1 MQSLIKS
8 ALITLALIS
17 VMAPAFGAG
26 SEADEKAVWD
36 LWKAHLSSSNNHEA
50 VLAVFQQGQKNASSN
65 SLFAVAQGLCAWHL
79 LKNAK
84 TNEAVQLLEAMLTVD
99 RQPSTVNSLNSAGI
113 EMGQRWL
120 TRIDREKVRNALGRY
135 YRQQIA
141 YPENLQPLKKMPVNS
156 LPPLTDRW
164 NASWIYQ
171 LAGFKTIK
179 GLDNQ
184 RYLLQSAKLKE
195 NSDLKTALA
204 QPYAGTIKIKPV
216 SATASASGAQS
227 IRFESADQK
236 AAVIVLSEGTKLD
249 TVSLVYVGSK
259 IIILS
264 DGDYW
269 LIAPKPRQ

>member
-1 MQSLIKS
+1 MQSLINS
-8 ALITLALIS
+8 AFITLALIS

-50 VLAVFQQGQKNASSN
+50 VLAVFQQGQKNAPSN

-79 LKNAK
+79 LKEAK
-84 TNEAVQLLEAMLTVD
+84 TNEAVALLEAMLSAKPAD
-99 RQPSTVNSLNSAGI
+99 ALSSAGF
-113 EMGQRWL
+113 EMGRRWL
-120 TRIDREKVRNALGRY
+120 TRIDRETVRNALGCY

-141 YPENLQPLKKMPVNS
+141 YPENLQPLKKMPLNLV
-156 LPPLTDRW
+156 PPLTDRW
-164 NASWIYQ
+164 NTPWIYQ

-179 GLDNQ
+179 GLANQ
-184 RYLLQSAKLKE
+184 RYLLQSATLKE
-195 NSDLKTALA
+195 TSDLKTVLA

-216 SATASASGAQS
+216 SVTASASGAQS

-236 AAVIVLSEGTKLD
+236 AAVIVLSEGTKFD
-249 TVSLVYVGSK
+249 TVSLIYVGSK

-269 LIAPKPRQ
+269 LIAPKPGQ